1 MMGRYQA
8 KTGERLTVRGLA
20 KAAGVSASTV
30 GTDVLGS
37 KKRVDIQTID
47 KLLTY
52 FRSVLEQPVTVAD
65 LIEYVP
71 DEKVE

>member
-71 DEKVE
+71 DKEVE

>member
-1 MMGRYQA
+1 MGRYQA

>member
-1 MMGRYQA
+1 MGRYQA

-65 LIEYVP
+65 MPFQPTTY
-71 DEKVE
+71 KR

>member
-1 MMGRYQA
+1 MGRYQA

-71 DEKVE
+71 DKEVE

>member
-71 DEKVE
+71 DEEVE